1 MIRHCRT
8 VAFAV
13 FAATVSFNL
22 RADNSVFTWN
32 GGTTGD
38 WNDSSNWL
46 CNNAATDRWPGK
58 DFTDQNNTDEVQ
70 LNGVTAT
77 ITLTGTTYVKKFVLS
92 NRADITI
99 TSDGTKRSLFVYAGG
114 LSVTDST
121 LTFDTVTVLHTTNT
135 NEWGCSVG
143 LPFTFN
149 GDSTLILNAAVFR
162 NGCVSADTCYRVRC
176 YKSSTFWYRYTNG
189 NIQSFDWVL
198 DDSSFS
204 GHADNTLL
212 QAKSSSSVTFVGTKP
227 SLTLYKKKC
236 KIPGTL
242 TLRYVLPVAPYANGP
257 MQSNQACDFDN
268 ESGDVKIAIDESSPG
283 LTSGKV
289 QTYRLFKWDTNLANG
304 IVLDKFDLPMLRTQD
319 EVFTTAWKSGSA
331 APVPPQYLDVTIDGT
346 YDPSNVKM
354 EASFDEPASFRPNMR
369 FAGTVRAMGVI
380 GGTPAAKATLKLEYG
395 LTDALGTE
403 TSLGEVT
410 GEGPFGFDFADFD
423 ETSTYYYRL
432 TLANDLGQSV
442 SSEIGTCSHVCGTQL
457 GSEVFATMFDGCGT
471 VTGSVYVIGSGETV
485 VKVMVGRNELEMFE
499 LASKAVDAIGEVGFD
514 IVYPGEGKWYYKL
527 VSSNSYG
534 SQVWSSSSKSAFIEV
549 SDANTYVWKGE
560 DGQVNDPAK
569 WTRTTGTG
577 GIGYPT
583 SQSTVVFPGGI
594 TSVVTVVESVDYA
607 HVTFM
612 QDDSDYT
619 FVGDNKQFGVLDAT
633 CGGKNA
639 RLRLEGVK
647 LNDPGYI
654 WSGKAVFSCGD
665 NCRIDLAN
673 GAQMVY
679 RRFHLTGSN
688 TVWTIGDGARCEV
701 ATGGLEGDGSE
712 LIVSNG
718 YLYVGNPI
726 RFDGRKITV
735 LGEAPTLSITR
746 MTCAGAAFDIE
757 LPETPYAAAPIV
769 SGADMG
775 NFANDKMTTINILK
789 SPAARRK
796 GGTYRILKWG
806 LVSDSSKNAYGINT
820 NNVVITGLRSGDS
833 YTWSWEPGEE
843 YESLGPQYLDI
854 HYAKGGGLLLLVR

>member
-1 MIRHCRT
+1 M
-8 VAFAV
+8 
-13 FAATVSFNL
+13 VSFNL
-22 RADNSVFTWN
+22 RAETFTWN
-32 GGTTGD
+32 GGATGAFED
-38 WNDSSNWL
+38 PGNWL
-46 CNNAATDRWPGK
+46 CGEDVAKVIPGEADTV
-58 DFTDQNNTDEVQ
+58 DFSGTS
-70 LNGVTAT
+70 AT
-77 ITLTGTTYVKKFVLS
+77 ITFATQLGVKALVGPGAGNQIVLQRSEDVKSVKFYVLGSPTVPGGTLVIDGLTFYAS
-92 NRADITI
+92 NTLGSNQYSCNPGYKMLL
-99 TSDGTKRSLFVYAGG
+99 SDG
-114 LSVTDST
+114 
-121 LTFDTVTVLHTTNT
+121 
-135 NEWGCSVG
+135 
-143 LPFTFN
+143 
-149 GDSTLILNAAVFR
+149 
-162 NGCVSADTCYRVRC
+162 GCVKLINEGV
-176 YKSSTFWYRYTNG
+176 
-189 NIQSFDWVL
+189 V
-198 DDSSFS
+198 
-204 GHADNTLL
+204 
-212 QAKSSSSVTFVGTKP
+212 FVGTTNSDSPACRIEIGSGSTYWTRYYDAAGIAGLSMVIDDGVFDGFNDNSQFKSVGDVTVTFKGTKP
-227 SLTLYKKKC
+227 AFKAYCATPSVS
-236 KIPGTL
+236 GVF
-242 TLRYVLPVAPYANGP
+242 TLRYVLPASPYPSQKGP
-257 MQSNQACDFDN
+257 MQSEGAKQQNFDPPAG
-268 ESGDVKIAIDESSPG
+268 STVKIEIDPSSPG
-283 LTSGKV
+283 LTSGAV
-289 QTYRLFKWDTNLANG
+289 QTYRLIKWDKNAGYGVVNDNFQLC
-304 IVLDKFDLPMLRTQD
+304 DLRTST
-319 EVFTTAWKSGSA
+319 ESFAWLRKAGE
-331 APVPPQYLDVTIDGT
+331 PETVPPQYLDVTIDGT
-346 YDPSNVKM
+346 YDPSNADM
-354 EASFDEPASFRPNMR
+354 EAVFNEPDSLRPDMVFTGAVN
-369 FAGTVRAMGVI
+369 VMGARS
-380 GGTPAAKATLKLEYG
+380 GEDATKATLKLDYG
-395 LTDALGTE
+395 LTDALGTSVE
-403 TSLGEVT
+403 LGEVT
-410 GEGPFGFDFADFD
+410 STGAFSFNYDGFD
-423 ETSTYYYRL
+423 ETSTYFYRL
-432 TLANDLGQSV
+432 TLENDIGQTIV
-442 SSEIGTCSHVCGTQL
+442 GEIGTCSHVCGTKL
-457 GSEVFATMFDGCGT
+457 EPSVSATMEDGCGT
-471 VTGSVYVIGSGETV
+471 VSGSVRVIGAGTTTV
-485 VKVMVGRNELEMFE
+485 KLLMGFNPVELVES
-499 LASKAVDAIGEVGFD
+499 ASVEVNARGAFTID
-514 IVYPGEGKWYYKL
+514 VTYPGEGKVYYKL
-527 VSSNSYG
+527 VSSNSFG
-534 SQVWSSSSKSAFIEV
+534 EQGWTSETDVGNVVV
-549 SDANTYVWKGE
+549 SDSNTYEWKGE

-679 RRFHLTGSN
+679 RHFHLTGSN

-701 ATGGLEGDGSE
+701 ASGGLEGDGSE